1 MPLHHAR
8 TITAKQIRIQSR
20 INIRKTLDS
29 FCNSEYNIVNRI
41 DTTHIFSEVFMEKK
55 DRSVK
60 DKRYEERHREER
72 KAKCMVW
79 GTSVPREKAEQ
90 INEFLKKYGYTKVQL
105 IEAGYKALLDDA
117 AEHNLSLGKLM
128 DGYDDFFG
136 FEEIDKKKT
145 E

>member
-1 MPLHHAR
+1 
-8 TITAKQIRIQSR
+8 
-20 INIRKTLDS
+20 
-29 FCNSEYNIVNRI
+29 
-41 DTTHIFSEVFMEKK
+41 MEKK

-72 KAKCMVW
+72 KAKCMIW

-90 INEFLKKYGYTKVQL
+90 INEFLKRYGYTKVPL

>member
-1 MPLHHAR
+1 
-8 TITAKQIRIQSR
+8 
-20 INIRKTLDS
+20 
-29 FCNSEYNIVNRI
+29 
-41 DTTHIFSEVFMEKK
+41 MENV
-55 DRSVK
+55 DRSIK
-60 DKRYEERHREER
+60 DKRYEEKHKAER

-117 AEHNLSLGKLM
+117 AEHDLSLAKIV

-136 FEEIDKKKT
+136 FEKVDKKKT

>member
-1 MPLHHAR
+1 MEN
-8 TITAKQIRIQSR
+8 SR
-20 INIRKTLDS
+20 K
-29 FCNSEYNIVNRI
+29 
-41 DTTHIFSEVFMEKK
+41 
-55 DRSVK
+55 VK
-60 DKRYEERHREER
+60 DKRYEDKHKAEL
-72 KAKCMVW
+72 KAKCIVCW
-79 GTSVPREKAEQ
+79 SIVTREKADR
-90 INEFLKKYGYTKVQL
+90 INEFLKRYGYTKVQL

>member
-1 MPLHHAR
+1 
-8 TITAKQIRIQSR
+8 
-20 INIRKTLDS
+20 
-29 FCNSEYNIVNRI
+29 
-41 DTTHIFSEVFMEKK
+41 MEKK

-72 KAKCMVW
+72 KAKCMIW

-90 INEFLKKYGYTKVQL
+90 INEFLKRYGYTKVQL
-105 IEAGYKALLDDA
+105 IKAGYKALLDDA